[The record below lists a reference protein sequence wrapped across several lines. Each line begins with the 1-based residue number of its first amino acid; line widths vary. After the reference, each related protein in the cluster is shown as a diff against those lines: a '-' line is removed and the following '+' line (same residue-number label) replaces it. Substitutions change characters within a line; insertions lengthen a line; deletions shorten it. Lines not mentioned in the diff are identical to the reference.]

1 MKVLIA
7 DKFQASG
14 IDALRSLG
22 LTVESHP
29 DTSPDDLPALM
40 SKVDPDVLVVR
51 STKVR
56 APVFETAKKLSLVVR
71 AGAGVDNID
80 MPAASARGV
89 FVANCP
95 GKNSVAVAE
104 LAWGLILSADRR
116 IPDQTIE
123 LREGKWNKKEYSK
136 ARGLYGRTLGV
147 IGTGNIALEII
158 KRAKA
163 FGMDVACW
171 SRSLTDVK
179 AKEMG
184 VAAYPSPVAVAK
196 VSDVVTVNVAG
207 NKETEGLINKAFID
221 ALRDGAIF
229 INTSRGSV
237 VDEPALLD
245 AVKKRGIR
253 AGLDVFMNEP
263 GPNDKEFRSEIAASA
278 GVYGTHHVG
287 ASTDQAQ
294 DAIADETVRVIRTYL
309 ITGEIPNVVNQIA
322 KTSATRLLVVRH
334 LNKPGVLAHV
344 IGALGS
350 ARVNIEEMDNVIFD
364 GGKAACARIQLDS
377 EPDAQVM
384 DRINRGSPDV
394 LSVDLTVID

>member
-7 DKFQASG
+7 DKFQQSG

-22 LTVESHP
+22 LTVESNP
-29 DTSPDDLPALM
+29 DTSPDDLPSLVQK
-40 SKVDPDVLVVR
+40 SDPDVLVVR

-56 APVFETAKKLSLVVR
+56 AAVFETAKKLSLVVR

-116 IPDQTIE
+116 IPDQVIE
-123 LREGKWNKKEYSK
+123 LRQGKWNKKEYSK

-147 IGTGNIALEII
+147 IGTGNIAMEII
-158 KRAKA
+158 KRGRA
-163 FGMDVACW
+163 FGMDIACW
-171 SRSLTDVK
+171 SRSLTEAK
-179 AKEMG
+179 AKELG
-184 VAAYPSPVAVAK
+184 VAAYPSPTAVAK
-196 VSDVVTVNVAG
+196 VSDVVTVNVAS
-207 NKETEGLINKAFID
+207 NKETEGLIDRAFIE
-221 ALRDGAIF
+221 ALRPGAIF

-237 VDEPALLD
+237 VDEAALLE
-245 AVKKRGIR
+245 AVQKRGVR

-263 GPNDKEFRSEIAASA
+263 GPSDKEFKSAVASA
-278 GVYGTHHVG
+278 PGVYGTHHIG

-294 DAIADETVRVIRTYL
+294 DAISDETVRVIRTYKE
-309 ITGEIPNVVNQIA
+309 TGEIPNVVNHIA
-322 KTSATRLLVVRH
+322 KTSATRMLVVRH

-350 ARVNIEEMDNVIFD
+350 ARINIEEMDNVIFE
-364 GGKAACARIQLDS
+364 GGKAACARIQLGA
-377 EPDAQVM
+377 EPDREVM
-384 DRINRGSPDV
+384 DRINKGSADV

>member
-7 DKFQASG
+7 DKFQQSG

-22 LTVESHP
+22 LTVESNP
-29 DTSPDDLPALM
+29 DTSPDDLPGLVQR
-40 SKVDPDVLVVR
+40 SDPDVLVVR

-56 APVFETAKKLSLVVR
+56 AAVFETAKKLSLVVR

-104 LAWGLILSADRR
+104 LAWGLILAADRR
-116 IPDQTIE
+116 IPDQVLE
-123 LREGKWNKKEYSK
+123 LRQGKWNKKEYSK
-136 ARGLYGRTLGV
+136 TRGLYGRTLGV

-158 KRAKA
+158 KRARA
-163 FGMDVACW
+163 FGMDIACW
-171 SRSLTDVK
+171 SRSLTDAK
-179 AKEMG
+179 AKELG
-184 VAAYPSPVAVAK
+184 VAAYPSPIAVAK
-196 VSDVVTVNVAG
+196 VSDVVTVNVAST
-207 NKETEGLINKAFID
+207 KQTEGLINRAFIE
-221 ALRDGAIF
+221 ALRPGAIF

-237 VDEPALLD
+237 VDEAALLE
-245 AVKKRGIR
+245 AVQKRGVR

-263 GPNDKEFRSEIAASA
+263 GPNDKEFVSAIASAA
-278 GVYGTHHVG
+278 GVYGTHHIG

-294 DAIADETVRVIRTYL
+294 DAIADETVRVIRTYKL
-309 ITGEIPNVVNQIA
+309 TGEIPNVVNHIA
-322 KTSATRLLVVRH
+322 KTSATRMLVVRH

-350 ARVNIEEMDNVIFD
+350 ARINIEEMDNVIFE
-364 GGKAACARIQLDS
+364 GGKAACARIQLGA
-377 EPDAQVM
+377 EPDREVM
-384 DRINRGSPDV
+384 DRINKGSADV

>member
-22 LTVESHP
+22 LEVESHP
-29 DTSPDDLPALM
+29 DAGPDDLPAIVQK
-40 SKVDPDVLVVR
+40 SDPDVLVVR

-56 APVFETAKKLSLVVR
+56 AAVFETAKKLSLVVR

-116 IPDQTIE
+116 IPDQVIE
-123 LREGKWNKKEYSK
+123 LRQGKWNKKEYSK

-158 KRAKA
+158 RRARA
-163 FGMDVACW
+163 FGMDIACW

-179 AKEMG
+179 AKELG
-184 VAAYPSPVAVAK
+184 VSAYPSPVAVAK
-196 VSDVVTVNVAG
+196 VSDVVTVNVAST
-207 NKETEGLINKAFID
+207 KETEGLIDKAFID
-221 ALRDGAIF
+221 ALHDGAIF

-237 VDEPALLD
+237 VDEKALLE
-245 AVKKRGIR
+245 AVKSRGIR
-253 AGLDVFMNEP
+253 AGLDVYMNEP
-263 GPNDKEFRSEIAASA
+263 GPNDKEFRSEIASA
-278 GVYGTHHVG
+278 PGVYGTHHIG

-294 DAIADETVRVIRTYL
+294 DAIADETVRVIRIYKL
-309 ITGEIPNVVNQIA
+309 TGEIPNVVNHIA
-322 KTSATRLLVVRH
+322 KTTATRMLVVRH

-350 ARVNIEEMDNVIFD
+350 ARINIEEMDNVIFD
-364 GGKAACARIQLDS
+364 GGKAACARIQLGA
-377 EPDAQVM
+377 EPDQEVM

>member
-29 DTSPDDLPALM
+29 DTTPDDLPALM
-40 SKVDPDVLVVR
+40 GKTDPDVLVVR

-123 LREGKWNKKEYSK
+123 LRANKWNKKEYSK

-147 IGTGNIALEII
+147 IGTGNIAMEII
-158 KRAKA
+158 KRGKA

-171 SRSLTDVK
+171 SRSLSDTK
-179 AKEMG
+179 AREMG
-184 VAAYPSPVAVAK
+184 VAAFPSPIAVAK
-196 VSDVVTVNVAG
+196 VSDVVTVNVAA
-207 NKETEGLINKAFID
+207 NKDTEGLINKAFFD
-221 ALRDGAIF
+221 AMRDGTIF

-245 AVKKRGIR
+245 AVKNRGIR
-253 AGLDVFMNEP
+253 AGLDVYHNEP
-263 GPNDKEFRSEIAASA
+263 GAADKEFKSDIASSA
-278 GVYGTHHVG
+278 GVYGTHHIG

-294 DAIADETVRVIRTYL
+294 DAIADETVRVIQTYL
-309 ITGEIPNVVNQIA
+309 VTGEIPNVVNQIA

-377 EPDAQVM
+377 EPDAEVM